1 MAFVFLCFQ
10 TAQKTFFNLKTQSIM
25 KKLSVFLGLMSLAH
39 LALADVVEPPTGAP
53 VSDLLL
59 VVGVI
64 AIAALLFVRYRRAK
78 HKQ

>member
-1 MAFVFLCFQ
+1 
-10 TAQKTFFNLKTQSIM
+10 M
-25 KKLSVFLGLMSLAH
+25 KKLSVFLGLMNLAH
-39 LALADVVEPPTGAP
+39 FALADVVEPPTGAP

-59 VVGVI
+59 VVGVV